1 MATSATCYEIL
12 SSRCSLELGEC
23 DLVAV
28 IHEVVKRLDTWQDST
43 EKLIPNTSLLS
54 VVTGLLPATRVMVVV
69 VLNDEVHI
77 EHLHGQQVECG
88 WRTGASDTRVANE
101 LNEDD
106 VGPAEQPVVVAE
118 IDDGLNGEVSEEGD
132 EEDVEP
138 FLLGVGEK
146 GEDGSW
152 VLGGVVRAVELPE
165 QVGLVHD
172 SVVDVEPEVGSDR
185 EERHD
190 ERQPWRE
197 GDWRIAVV
205 DDQSGGSGS
214 EECGHEERI
223 EHRRNLNVRNTISC
237 GVRLEVTDLGNG
249 LPENVEEIRAEER
262 DVNAPVDDV
271 DDGVERASSP
281 LSVGV
286 LNTNGGQVS
295 HQHPEVE
302 LSVTPNG
309 NGVILRVLDCSGA
322 LWDGIDA
329 CEVDQPVV
337 ETPRLLLFGLVP

>member
-1 MATSATCYEIL
+1 M
-12 SSRCSLELGEC
+12 
-23 DLVAV
+23 

-118 IDDGLNGEVSEEGD
+118 VDDRLNCEVGEEGD
-132 EEDVEP
+132 DEYVEP

-146 GEDGSW
+146 GEDRSG
-152 VLGGVVRAVELPE
+152 VLGGVVRAVEFPK

-172 SVVDVEPEVGSDR
+172 SVVDVEPEVGSDG

-197 GDWRIAVV
+197 CDWRIAVV
-205 DDQSGGSGS
+205 DDQSGGSRA
-214 EECGHEERI
+214 EEGCHKERV
-223 EHRRNLNVRNTISC
+223 EHRRNLDVRDTISC
-237 GVRLEVTDLGNG
+237 GVRLEVANLGNG
-249 LPENVEEIRAEER
+249 LSENVEEIRAEER
-262 DVNAPVDDV
+262 DVHAPVNDV
-271 DDGVERASSP
+271 DDGWNERPA
-281 LSVGV
+281 
-286 LNTNGGQVS
+286 
-295 HQHPEVE
+295 H
-302 LSVTPNG
+302 
-309 NGVILRVLDCSGA
+309 
-322 LWDGIDA
+322 
-329 CEVDQPVV
+329 
-337 ETPRLLLFGLVP
+337 